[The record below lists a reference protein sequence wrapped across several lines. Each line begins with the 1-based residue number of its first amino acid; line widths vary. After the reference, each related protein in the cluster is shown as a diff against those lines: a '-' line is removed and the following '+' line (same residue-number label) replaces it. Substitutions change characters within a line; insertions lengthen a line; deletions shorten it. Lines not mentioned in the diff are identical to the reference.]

1 MHSHAVSISFHF
13 HFHSGFYNMPMILLW
28 YWNDKS
34 NWLFYSLEYF
44 ALDKQ
49 LENHSIIAFHQRI
62 SSACDF
68 WLNNQFWCRQWQ
80 ETINVL
86 MMALQQYQNIFSW
99 IVCKFLSFNVT
110 RQHCRNN
117 YSFKWNI
124 LGPVEWPQDLK
135 HLI

>member
-1 MHSHAVSISFHF
+1 MDDLNRLKPTVMHSHAVFISFISF
-13 HFHSGFYNMPMILLW
+13 RFHSWFYNMPMILLW

-49 LENHSIIAFHQRI
+49 LENHSITAFHQRI

-99 IVCKFLSFNVT
+99 IVCKFLSFNV
-110 RQHCRNN
+110 RN
-117 YSFKWNI
+117 KAT
-124 LGPVEWPQDLK
+124 LPE
-135 HLI
+135 